1 MEPLYTSDGFS
12 ISQDRKSEVNSLIIS
27 KDRQTYFL
35 KNQPQM
41 SVSNNIS
48 CYYHNVLSS
57 INLRKGCQRREKWG
71 ITEVKTTQ
79 TNIFC

>member
-41 SVSNNIS
+41 SVSHNIS
-48 CYYHNVLSS
+48 CY
-57 INLRKGCQRREKWG
+57 
-71 ITEVKTTQ
+71 
-79 TNIFC
+79 